1 MTKTQIQEACRELME
16 TVPAAYLTAIDAD
29 GQPRTRAMLNLR
41 NREQFASQAHVYAN
55 HQQDFM
61 VYIATN
67 TSSRKRREIE
77 ANPRVCVYYCR
88 PEAFHGV
95 SLIGEIEIVDDLVIK
110 EVLWADGWEQYFP
123 TGKPD
128 DPDYTLLRLF
138 PKVANGWYQD
148 RKFESSLGSG

>member
-1 MTKTQIQEACRELME
+1 MTKTQIQEALRE

-88 PEAFHGV
+88 
-95 SLIGEIEIVDDLVIK
+95 LEIVDDLEIK

-138 PKVANGWYQD
+138 PKVVNGWYQGG
-148 RKFESSLGSG
+148 KFEFSLGAE